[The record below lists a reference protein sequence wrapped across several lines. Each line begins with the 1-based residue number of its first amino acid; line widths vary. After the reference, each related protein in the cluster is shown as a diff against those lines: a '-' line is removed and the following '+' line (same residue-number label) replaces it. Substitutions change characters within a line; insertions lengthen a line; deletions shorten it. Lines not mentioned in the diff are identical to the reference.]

1 MTSHGSSELS
11 SSCSLFSTVP
21 EMGIDPTRLRCGSIV
36 VIHAFDDI
44 PEHLFQIDEVLE
56 DCVTG
61 FALSGPLT
69 GEYGEPDLAL
79 IKAIHRA

>member
-1 MTSHGSSELS
+1 
-11 SSCSLFSTVP
+11 
-21 EMGIDPTRLRCGSIV
+21 MGIDPTRLRCGSIV

>member
-1 MTSHGSSELS
+1 MP
-11 SSCSLFSTVP
+11 V
-21 EMGIDPTRLRCGSIV
+21 DPTALRSGTVV
-36 VIHAFDDI
+36 VIESFDEI
-44 PEHLFQIDEVLE
+44 PEHLFQIDEVLQ

-61 FALSGPLT
+61 FALSGPFT

>member
-1 MTSHGSSELS
+1 MDRSKLTPG
-11 SSCSLFSTVP
+11 TV
-21 EMGIDPTRLRCGSIV
+21 V
-36 VIHAFDDI
+36 VIDTFDEI
-44 PEHLFQIDEVLE
+44 PEHLFKIDEVLE

>member
-1 MTSHGSSELS
+1 
-11 SSCSLFSTVP
+11 
-21 EMGIDPTRLRCGSIV
+21 MGIDPTRLRCGSIV

-44 PEHLFQIDEVLE
+44 PEHLFRIDEVFD

-61 FALSGPLT
+61 FALSGPFT
-69 GEYGEPDLAL
+69 GEYGEPDIAL